1 MISKVMRDGL
11 SLCLKPVEN
20 AFCLPPLAY
29 TSSEALTLEK
39 KSIFDNGW
47 IPIGRADRLKGIGD
61 FTTLDKIGRAHV

>member
-20 AFCLPPLAY
+20 AFSLPPLAY

-39 KSIFDNGW
+39 KSIFWKVFHFEKHFQFFFANNYPKCFILG
-47 IPIGRADRLKGIGD
+47 K
-61 FTTLDKIGRAHV
+61 K